1 MSTKPSSVDHFK
13 ITEDEKQR
21 SPLVYI
27 LRSDSKT
34 SLIAGV
40 ASLPLGVPIEL
51 RAIFEV
57 RRQSERTSRWEGSK
71 SGRR

>member
-13 ITEDEKQR
+13 ITEDE
-21 SPLVYI
+21 SNVCAWHI

-51 RAIFEV
+51 RTIFEV